1 VKVKEIMKKKVIYF
15 SPSDSIFKVAKI
27 FSQRNISGAPVVEN
41 GKVVGVISETDIIKF
56 IRMKFPSSIATP
68 QLSLLI
74 LNFLKNTFGFREEVK
89 KVSKLRVKDLMSKK
103 VVSISPKASI
113 LEAAEKMEKF
123 DVQRL
128 PVIEKGKLVGIISR
142 ADLVKT
148 LIK

>member
-27 FSQRNISGAPVVEN
+27 FSQKNISGAPVVEN

>member
-1 VKVKEIMKKKVIYF
+1 MKKKVIYF
-15 SPSDSIFKVAKI
+15 SPNDSIFKVAKI

>member
-1 VKVKEIMKKKVIYF
+1 MKKKVIYF
-15 SPSDSIFKVAKI
+15 SPNDSIFKVAKI
-27 FSQRNISGAPVVEN
+27 FSQKNISGAPVVEN

>member
-1 VKVKEIMKKKVIYF
+1 MKKKVIYF
-15 SPSDSIFKVAKI
+15 SPNDSIFKVAKI
-27 FSQRNISGAPVVEN
+27 FSQKNISGAPVVEN

-56 IRMKFPSSIATP
+56 IRMKFPSSIAAP

>member
-15 SPSDSIFKVAKI
+15 SPNDSIFKVAKI
-27 FSQRNISGAPVVEN
+27 FSQKNISGAPVVEN

>member
-15 SPSDSIFKVAKI
+15 SPNDSIFKVAKI
-27 FSQRNISGAPVVEN
+27 FSQKNISGAPVVEN

-56 IRMKFPSSIATP
+56 IRMKFPSSIAAP

>member
-1 VKVKEIMKKKVIYF
+1 MKVKEIMKKKVIYF
-15 SPSDSIFKVAKI
+15 SPNDSIFKVAKI
-27 FSQRNISGAPVVEN
+27 FSQKNISGAPVVEN

-56 IRMKFPSSIATP
+56 IRMKFPSSIAAP